1 MTTKRMRFDGT
12 GASYIND
19 PRLTAADRARLARA
33 RVGDANT
40 GRLGELPAG
49 RSMGAAPTAGGVN
62 PQEEEMFDQRR
73 RRIRLRGRDQE
84 SGEHFGAELYLPHGG
99 RGYGSSPASP
109 RDAAIGDAALR
120 NLENRDPF
128 DECSGL
134 RAWQRALDAHYAKG

>member
-1 MTTKRMRFDGT
+1 MRTLLPVPICDR
-12 GASYIND
+12 S
-19 PRLTAADRARLARA
+19 RLVLRARKQIWPGGRTGQECAFAR
-33 RVGDANT
+33 RV
-40 GRLGELPAG
+40 
-49 RSMGAAPTAGGVN
+49 
-62 PQEEEMFDQRR
+62 
-73 RRIRLRGRDQE
+73 RISGRDEE

>member
-1 MTTKRMRFDGT
+1 
-12 GASYIND
+12 
-19 PRLTAADRARLARA
+19 
-33 RVGDANT
+33 
-40 GRLGELPAG
+40 
-49 RSMGAAPTAGGVN
+49 
-62 PQEEEMFDQRR
+62 
-73 RRIRLRGRDQE
+73 
-84 SGEHFGAELYLPHGG
+84 LPHGG